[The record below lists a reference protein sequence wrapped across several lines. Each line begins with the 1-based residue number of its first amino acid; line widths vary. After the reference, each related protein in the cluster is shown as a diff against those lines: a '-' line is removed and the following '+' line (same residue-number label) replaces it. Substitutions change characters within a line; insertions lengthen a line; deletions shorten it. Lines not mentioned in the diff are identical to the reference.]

1 MHDYV
6 TVTVPKYV
14 ADKYFMTLEWSEIS
28 EPTIK
33 DVAQYLGITADK
45 IKADLRKYDC
55 PLRVSTKGGKGKGN
69 MMKFYKTT
77 VEQYKLTLKN

>member
-1 MHDYV
+1 MDEYV

-28 EPTIK
+28 EPNVK
-33 DVAQYLGITADK
+33 QVAQYLGTTVDK

-55 PLRVSTKGGKGKGN
+55 PLKVSDKGGKGKGN
-69 MMKFYKTT
+69 MMKFYKIS
-77 VEQYKLTLKN
+77 VEHYKQTLKN

>member
-1 MHDYV
+1 MNEYV

-28 EPTIK
+28 EPNIK
-33 DVAQYLGITADK
+33 EVAQYLGITVDK
-45 IKADLRKYDC
+45 IKADMRKYDC
-55 PLRVSTKGGKGKGN
+55 PLRVSTKGSKGKGN
-69 MMKFYKTT
+69 MTRFYKTS